1 MGRSVIQGSIAW
13 PNHRVERDA
22 RLDRRAPHAK
32 SLGVLEVR
40 GREESL
46 GAEAG
51 S

>member
-1 MGRSVIQGSIAW
+1 
-13 PNHRVERDA
+13 
-22 RLDRRAPHAK
+22 LRRIFDPLAALAGLAV
-32 SLGVLEVR
+32 SAFALGVLEVR